1 MSRVVVDLAQLAE
14 FLDRVELVQRHLVRA
29 HDDAAARVRELHVSW
44 TGGAALAH
52 AAAHAQWS
60 AAAAEVQDALA
71 VLRSIAATA
80 HRNYAAATLANRRM
94 WAR

>member
-1 MSRVVVDLAQLAE
+1 MSRVVVDLSQLTD
-14 FLDRVELVQRHLVRA
+14 LVDRMELLQRHLVQA
-29 HDDAAARVRELHVSW
+29 HDDAAARVRELHMSW
-44 TGGAALAH
+44 TGGAAFAH
-52 AAAHAQWS
+52 SAAHAQWS

-80 HRNYAAATLANRRM
+80 HRNYAAASLANRRM

>member
-1 MSRVVVDLAQLAE
+1 MSRVVVDLSQLTE
-14 FLDRVELVQRHLVRA
+14 FLDRLELLQRHLVHA
-29 HDDAAARVRELHVSW
+29 HDYASVRVRELHVSW

-60 AAAAEVQDALA
+60 AAAVEVQDALA

-80 HRNYAAATLANRRM
+80 HRNYAAAALANRRM